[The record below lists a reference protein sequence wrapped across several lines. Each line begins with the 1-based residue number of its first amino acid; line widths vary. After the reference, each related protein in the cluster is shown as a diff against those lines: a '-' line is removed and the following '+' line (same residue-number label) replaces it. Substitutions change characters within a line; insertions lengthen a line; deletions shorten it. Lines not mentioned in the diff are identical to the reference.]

1 MVTPLTD
8 ELNLI
13 ERAQSGDASAF
24 ESLIGAYAPALFR
37 VVRRMASDDAEAEAI
52 VQETLWRT
60 WQTLERYQTDRPFFP
75 FLVTIALN
83 LQRDQWKKE
92 RNMDPGDFDDLTDDL
107 AEDVPLPEALVTDQE
122 TLQVLAQAI
131 QGLTPAYRRVIS
143 LRYQGEFSYAEIAE
157 LLKLPINTVR
167 THLHRAL
174 LKLRQVLEE
183 KYV

>member
-13 ERAQSGDASAF
+13 ERARSGDASAF
-24 ESLIGAYAPALFR
+24 ESLISAYAPELFR

-92 RNMDPGDFDDLTDDL
+92 RNLDPGDFDDLTDDL
-107 AEDVPLPEALVTDQE
+107 AGDSLLPETLVTNQE
-122 TLQVLAQAI
+122 ALQDLAQAVE
-131 QGLTPAYRRVIS
+131 GLTPAYRRVIS
-143 LRYQGEFSYAEIAE
+143 LRYQGQFSYMEIAD

-167 THLHRAL
+167 THLRRAL
-174 LKLRQVLEE
+174 MQLRQMLEE